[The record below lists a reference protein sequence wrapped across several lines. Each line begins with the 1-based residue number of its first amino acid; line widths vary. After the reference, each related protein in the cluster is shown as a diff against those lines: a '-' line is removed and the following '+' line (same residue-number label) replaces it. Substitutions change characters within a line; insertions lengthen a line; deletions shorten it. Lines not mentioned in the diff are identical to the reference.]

1 MFYYLMT
8 RKRERAN
15 SFIEN
20 CNKIDEN
27 EELFDYPFYCNLF
40 QKKCN
45 NLFKIIKSK
54 CKKDFISKN
63 EILRLNDDY
72 YYKQSEYQN
81 IKFSPDCF
89 SQSGDLIDIFVKVK
103 DHNTFKENNIPKS
116 YEEYI
121 QIVLNILN
129 LQRCIIYVYHVN
141 TYNNTREI
149 RKSENKVDSIE
160 FIINEDNKKDIY
172 WGTDY
177 VTRLVI
183 NKNKKFD
190 IDSIDFVNKKIFS
203 INVDKYITP
212 KTKKFKSER
221 YLSEDWVAASKTRN
235 FALDD
240 PILDYCRAYNVKDID
255 DDPVKMINNF
265 EPSSRIER
273 KNKSLEDSTSFV
285 DFLLTSGNK
294 FEEEIMSCI
303 EKKFKGN
310 VIKICNGI
318 DSRNMKHFDETLS
331 EMKKGTPIIYQ
342 AVMYNFE
349 HKVFGS
355 ADLLI
360 RSDYL
365 NKVVNC
371 EVMSKDVE
379 CIKAPLLKDNYHYCV
394 VDIKHSKLHLNTDG
408 LTIRNNNNIKP
419 FKTQIAIYNLAL
431 GEMQGYLPDQSY
443 IIGNGW
449 ILNKFHNKKEIIEQS
464 SDPFNKF
471 GVIDLKNND
480 SLYYDK
486 ALNAVSWIND
496 LNNSENFSHK
506 PPNDDRLYPNMCN
519 SYDGIYHKFK
529 SQLAN
534 DVNEISSVW
543 NCGYINRVNAFNN
556 NIKSWKNEKCDS
568 KLLEIKGE
576 KKCKIIDEIL
586 NFNRKRDKIININ
599 KIDNNKRDWR
609 SENLTLYV
617 DFETI
622 NSSLLNSSKE
632 TKLNIDGDYIFM
644 IGIGWKEPNNRT
656 WNYKYLITENIS
668 LLEEK
673 RIIIEM
679 LEIINN
685 LNRKFNTNAKVY
697 HWSNAEVSIFNRVN
711 YKYGNIFQNINWF
724 DLLTFFKDNNILI
737 LDCLNFSLKTIAKSM
752 CKYGLIKSKWGTEL
766 DNGLDAMF
774 FSWREYLKKK
784 QVDNSEIFK
793 NIIEYNEIDCKVLFE
808 IHNYLKDNH

>member
-1 MFYYLMT
+1 MT

-20 CNKIDEN
+20 CNKIDDN

-89 SQSGDLIDIFVKVK
+89 SHSGDLIDIFVKVK
-103 DHNTFKENNIPKS
+103 DHKTFKENNIPKS
-116 YEEYI
+116 YEEYV
-121 QIVLNILN
+121 QIILNILN

-141 TYNNTREI
+141 TYSNTREI

-160 FIINEDNKKDIY
+160 YIINNENNSDIY

-221 YLSEDWVAASKTRN
+221 YLSEDWIAASKTRN

-255 DDPVKMINNF
+255 DNPVKMINNF

-294 FEEEIMSCI
+294 FEDEIINSMN
-303 EKKFKGN
+303 KKFKGEI
-310 VIKICNGI
+310 VKICNGI
-318 DSRNMKHFDETLS
+318 DSRNMKHFDETLN

-342 AVMYNFE
+342 AVMYNFQ

-371 EVMSKDVE
+371 EIISKDVE
-379 CIKAPLLKDNYHYCV
+379 CIRAPLLKEDYHYCV
-394 VDIKHSKLHLNTDG
+394 VDIKHSKLHLNTDAQ
-408 LTIRNNNNIKP
+408 TIRNNHNIKP

-431 GEMQGYLPDQSY
+431 GEMQGYLPNQSY

-449 ILNKFHNKKEIIEQS
+449 ILNKFHNKKEIVEQS
-464 SDPFNKF
+464 DDPFNKF

-480 SLYYDK
+480 SSYYDK
-486 ALNAVSWIND
+486 ALDAVSWIKD
-496 LNNSENFSHK
+496 LNNSEHFSHK

-519 SYDGIYHKFK
+519 TYDGIYHKFK

-534 DVNEISSVW
+534 DVSEISSVW
-543 NCGYINRVNAFNN
+543 NCGYVNRLNAFKSDV
-556 NIKSWKNEKCDS
+556 KSWKSEKCNS

-576 KKCKIIDEIL
+576 KKCKIIDEML

-599 KIDNNKRDWR
+599 KIDNNKRNWR
-609 SENLTLYV
+609 SDGLTLYV

-622 NSSLLNSSKE
+622 NSSLLNSSKI

-644 IGIGWKEPNNRT
+644 IGIGWKEPNNRK
-656 WNYKYLITENIS
+656 WNYKYLITQNIS

-673 RIIIEM
+673 RILGEM
-679 LEIINN
+679 IEIIND
-685 LNRKFNTNAKVY
+685 LNTKYNTNANVY

-724 DLLTFFKDNNILI
+724 DLLTFFKENNILI

-752 CKYGLIKSKWGTEL
+752 CKYGLIKSKWDTGL

-784 QVDNSEIFK
+784 NVENSDVFK
-793 NIIEYNEIDCKVLFE
+793 SVIEYNEIDCKVLFE